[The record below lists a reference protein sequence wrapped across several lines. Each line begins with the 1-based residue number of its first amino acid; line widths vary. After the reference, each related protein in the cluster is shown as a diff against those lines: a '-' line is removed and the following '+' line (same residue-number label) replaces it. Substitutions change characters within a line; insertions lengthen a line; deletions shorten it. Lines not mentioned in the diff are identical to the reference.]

1 MNIAIIPAR
10 KNSKRIKN
18 KNIKS
23 FFGKP
28 VISYAIKCAIK
39 SKLFNKIIVSTDS
52 QKILKIAKK
61 FGADVPFLRPKKL
74 SSDKAITIDVIKHSI
89 KWLNKKN
96 IKPNYICCIYPAT
109 PLLQHKDLKKSYSI
123 IKKKK
128 YDFVISAV
136 KYPHPIDRHFEIK
149 NNKIKLF
156 KKNKIIS
163 MTQKNKNYYHDAGQF
178 YWGQA
183 NTWLN
188 KKNILTEKCF
198 AFKLPQLRV
207 HDIDNIEDWQ
217 ITKKLFKLK

>member
-123 IKKKK
+123 IKKK
-128 YDFVISAV
+128 
-136 KYPHPIDRHFEIK
+136 
-149 NNKIKLF
+149 
-156 KKNKIIS
+156 
-163 MTQKNKNYYHDAGQF
+163 
-178 YWGQA
+178 
-183 NTWLN
+183 NT
-188 KKNILTEKCF
+188 ILSF
-198 AFKLPQLRV
+198 Q
-207 HDIDNIEDWQ
+207 Q
-217 ITKKLFKLK
+217 